1 MRDSRTDMQS
11 DVYVIHM
18 QSQTKTYNRGRN
30 IVWGMWQRKPPMV
43 IAGCSSWVAASCLL
57 FPTDAVSLVPL
68 CLLWSSVALLLCCVV
83 ANCSAPFLLCLYPPM
98 LLQYAAMQ
106 LYFRRRRRNCLHCC
120 RPHCHLYRRCRHRV
134 LHRRFARSF
143 IFLVS

>member
-1 MRDSRTDMQS
+1 
-11 DVYVIHM
+11 M

-43 IAGCSSWVAASCLL
+43 IAGCSLL
-57 FPTDAVSLVPL
+57 SFVSYRCYFSGADVL
-68 CLLWSSVALLLCCVV
+68 ALIIC
-83 ANCSAPFLLCLYPPM
+83 CSAIVLCSCELQCARCLCSFLLCLNPPM

-106 LYFRRRRRNCLHCC
+106 LYFHRRRRNCLHYR
-120 RPHCHLYRRCRHRV
+120 RPHCHLYRRCRHCV
-134 LHRRFARSF
+134 LRRRYVRSF